1 MESTSNALRIA
12 LDRVRKSAKE
22 ILELSEKEASSTNSS
37 TSESL
42 TALLREGSL
51 SLADMKS
58 FNRAAMFGVEQGRQK
73 VHASLAD
80 SDIRH
85 LELQNLLYERSHLL
99 RQIQKCREFPTP
111 EFDKLVLV
119 PVEEM
124 VMAAA
129 AVIVDQQQQGSA
141 KRRSSRTLKKRRRGK
156 MMTRTNYNQQR
167 SDEQEGEE
175 GGGEGGGVEEV
186 DEEEEE
192 EEEEMDEEDKMNK
205 IDIHAISDD
214 IKSLFPSFVTI
225 LMDHYPRLLEV
236 AIEAV
241 TSLKERK
248 HSSRRSQGSGDEES
262 IAAVSKE
269 LITALGTQSV
279 QELKEE
285 KNYSS
290 HQHKHRQL
298 QHDLI
303 LAQLNHELEQRKS
316 LEEDLEKSKA
326 RTSSIRAENK
336 ARATFIDELP
346 KKLESLVKGAQSLQ
360 ASLLEQRQRSVLNKE
375 EENEQEEDSEQ
386 DSEQG
391 GGAAQGREKRRR
403 TN

>member
-1 MESTSNALRIA
+1 MESTSNALRVA

-22 ILELSEKEASSTNSS
+22 ILEVSEKSS
-37 TSESL
+37 TSDSL
-42 TALLREGSL
+42 SALLREGSL

-129 AVIVDQQQQGSA
+129 AVIVDQQQQGSG
-141 KRRSSRTLKKRRRGK
+141 KRILKKRRRGK
-156 MMTRTNYNQQR
+156 MITRTNYNQQR

-175 GGGEGGGVEEV
+175 GGGEGGEVEE
-186 DEEEEE
+186 EEEEE
-192 EEEEMDEEDKMNK
+192 EEEEMDEEDDKMSK
-205 IDIHAISDD
+205 IEIHAISDD
-214 IKSLFPSFVTI
+214 IKSLFPPFVTI

-241 TSLKERK
+241 ASLKESK
-248 HSSRRSQGSGDEES
+248 HSIRRSGDKEA

-269 LITALGTQSV
+269 LITALGTQSM
-279 QELKEE
+279 QGSQEE
-285 KNYSS
+285 KNHSS
-290 HQHKHRQL
+290 HHQHQQL

-326 RTSSIRAENK
+326 RTSNIRAENK
-336 ARATFIDELP
+336 ARANFIDELP

-360 ASLLEQRQRSVLNKE
+360 VSLLEQRQQSILNKVDENE
-375 EENEQEEDSEQ
+375 EEDEDSEQ
-386 DSEQG
+386 
-391 GGAAQGREKRRR
+391 GRDKRRR

>member
-22 ILELSEKEASSTNSS
+22 ILELSEKEASTNSS

-141 KRRSSRTLKKRRRGK
+141 KRRSSRIMKKRRRGK

-186 DEEEEE
+186 DEEEEEE

-241 TSLKERK
+241 TSLNERK

-269 LITALGTQSV
+269 LINALGTQSV

-285 KNYSS
+285 KNHSS
-290 HQHKHRQL
+290 HQHRQL

-360 ASLLEQRQRSVLNKE
+360 ASLLEQRQRSILNKE
-375 EENEQEEDSEQ
+375 EENEDEQEEEE

>member
-1 MESTSNALRIA
+1 
-12 LDRVRKSAKE
+12 
-22 ILELSEKEASSTNSS
+22 
-37 TSESL
+37 
-42 TALLREGSL
+42 
-51 SLADMKS
+51 MKS

-129 AVIVDQQQQGSA
+129 AVIVDQQQQGSG
-141 KRRSSRTLKKRRRGK
+141 KRILKKRRRGK
-156 MMTRTNYNQQR
+156 MITRTNYNQQR

-175 GGGEGGGVEEV
+175 GGEEGGEV
-186 DEEEEE
+186 DEEEEEE
-192 EEEEMDEEDKMNK
+192 EEEEMDEEDDKMSK
-205 IDIHAISDD
+205 IEIHAISDD
-214 IKSLFPSFVTI
+214 IKSFFPPFVTI

-241 TSLKERK
+241 ASLKESK
-248 HSSRRSQGSGDEES
+248 HSIKRSGDKEA

-269 LITALGTQSV
+269 LITALGTQSM
-279 QELKEE
+279 QGSQEE
-285 KNYSS
+285 KNHSS
-290 HQHKHRQL
+290 HHQHQQL

-336 ARATFIDELP
+336 ARANFIDELP

-360 ASLLEQRQRSVLNKE
+360 VSLLEQRQQSILNKVDENE
-375 EENEQEEDSEQ
+375 EEDEDSEQ
-386 DSEQG
+386 
-391 GGAAQGREKRRR
+391 GRDKRRR